1 MTERKMENAPPLVG
15 WTIAAGAGAVGFGVS
30 LAAVGLDG
38 NQAVFIGAVV
48 ALIVGGVFT
57 VVDRALPPQVG
68 PGKAPTARQP
78 VPAKAAPAAP
88 TADLSK
94 LEGAR
99 PQGVSAPFNGVAD
112 DLQKITGIGPV
123 LEQKLNG
130 IGIYHFSQIAAW
142 TEQEVEW
149 VDNFLEFKGR
159 IARDNWIDQ
168 ARELASDATAKD

>member
-15 WTIAAGAGAVGFGVS
+15 WTIATGAGAVAFGAS

-38 NQAVFIGAVV
+38 NQSVFIGAVV
-48 ALIVGGVFT
+48 ALIVGTVFT
-57 VVDRALPPQVG
+57 VVDRALPPQIG
-68 PGKAPTARQP
+68 PGNAPSVGKSA
-78 VPAKAAPAAP
+78 PAKAAPAAP
-88 TADLSK
+88 SVDLSK
-94 LEGAR
+94 LDGVR
-99 PQGVSAPFNGVAD
+99 PQGISGPFNGTAD

-130 IGIYHFSQIAAW
+130 IGIYHYSQIAAW
-142 TEQEVEW
+142 SEDEVTW
-149 VDNFLEFKGR
+149 VDSFLEFKGR